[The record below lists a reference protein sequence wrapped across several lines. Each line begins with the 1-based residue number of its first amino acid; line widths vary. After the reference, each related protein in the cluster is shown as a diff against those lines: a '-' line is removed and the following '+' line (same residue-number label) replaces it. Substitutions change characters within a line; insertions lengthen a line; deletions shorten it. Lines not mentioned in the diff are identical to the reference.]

1 MFLSVVSEDSQMSS
15 HRYVFK
21 QSVPMSAVE
30 SSLILALWSC
40 ESLHGEARVQM
51 DALYEFQPEHRHLII
66 DSGTVVGQ
74 DLNKLF
80 TGLMQREFGHGA
92 LAVVRLSAEVCGTS
106 TGAVP

>member
-1 MFLSVVSEDSQMSS
+1 MSA
-15 HRYVFK
+15 HRYVFT
-21 QSVPMSAVE
+21 QSVPMTAVE

-51 DALYEFQPEHRHLII
+51 DALYEFRPEHRHLVI
-66 DSGTVVGQ
+66 DSRSVVGE

-92 LAVVRLSAEVCGTS
+92 FAVVRQSEDLRGTAS
-106 TGAVP
+106 GLTAGIAD

>member
-1 MFLSVVSEDSQMSS
+1 MSS

-21 QSVPMSAVE
+21 QTVPLTAVE

-40 ESLHGEARVQM
+40 ESLHGEARVQLE
-51 DALYEFQPEHRHLII
+51 AFYEFQADGRGLII

-92 LAVVRLSAEVCGTS
+92 FAVVRQADELCGAS
-106 TGAVP
+106 SGAVP

>member
-1 MFLSVVSEDSQMSS
+1 MSS

-21 QSVPMSAVE
+21 PSIPITAVE

-40 ESLHGEARVQM
+40 ESLHGEARVQLE
-51 DALYEFQPEHRHLII
+51 AFYEFQPDGRHLVI

-80 TGLMQREFGHGA
+80 TGLMQREFGHA
-92 LAVVRLSAEVCGTS
+92 AFAVVRQLDEMCGASAGK
-106 TGAVP
+106 

>member
-1 MFLSVVSEDSQMSS
+1 MSS

-21 QSVPMSAVE
+21 PSIPATAVE

-40 ESLHGEARVQM
+40 ESLHGEARVQLE
-51 DALYEFQPEHRHLII
+51 AFYEFQADGRRLII

-80 TGLMQREFGHGA
+80 TGLLQREFGHGA
-92 LAVVRLSAEVCGTS
+92 FAVVRQSEEMCGAS
-106 TGAVP
+106 NGQVTGG

>member
-1 MFLSVVSEDSQMSS
+1 MPS
-15 HRYVFK
+15 HQYVFK

-51 DALYEFQPEHRHLII
+51 DALYEFNSDNRHLIV
-66 DSGTVVGQ
+66 DSGTEVGQ

-92 LAVVRLSAEVCGTS
+92 FSVVRQSAEPCGS
-106 TGAVP
+106 RSGRSPAFADEPQVSH

>member
-1 MFLSVVSEDSQMSS
+1 MSS
-15 HRYVFK
+15 HRYAFNK
-21 QSVPMSAVE
+21 SVPMTAVE

-51 DALYEFQPEHRHLII
+51 DAFYEFQSHGMGLII
-66 DSGTVVGQ
+66 DSGTDVGQ

-92 LAVVRLSAEVCGTS
+92 FAVVRQSEELCATAS
-106 TGAVP
+106 GAVP